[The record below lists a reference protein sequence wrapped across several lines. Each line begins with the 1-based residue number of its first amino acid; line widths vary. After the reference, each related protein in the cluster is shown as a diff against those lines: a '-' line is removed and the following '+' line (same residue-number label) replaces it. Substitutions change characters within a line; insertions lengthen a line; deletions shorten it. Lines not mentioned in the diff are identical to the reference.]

1 MELVEFSG
9 LIRES
14 GIVGAGGA
22 GFPTYAKIDQ
32 RTETIVLNCAEC
44 EPLLKLHRQLLEVH
58 AREIMQALD
67 MVADVVGAKEVII
80 GVKGEYKDTVRAL
93 KECIG
98 EFPKMKIKLLDSV
111 YPMGDEVV
119 LIYEATGKVVR
130 PGGLPVESGV
140 AVFNVET
147 MYNLYRAVKENHPVT
162 DKVVSVVGEVEH
174 PVSVRVPIGCKI
186 EDVVALAGEI
196 TTKDPVF
203 LIGGPMMGFIGKG
216 DMAVTK
222 TTNAILVLPKDH
234 QIIHRKQ
241 ANASIELKRAASSC
255 CQCETCTALCPRHAL
270 GHPIEPHLFMRAAA
284 NHDFSNANVFLN
296 TFYCCSCGVCEMYAC
311 PQGLS
316 PRSLITEYK
325 NGLRAAGIK
334 APTDP
339 KVESVKPSREYRKVP
354 EGRMEARLGLSKY
367 NLPAP
372 LQDTVVKM
380 SHVVEKM
387 SQHIGAPAVPMVS
400 VGDMVQ
406 VGDMIGKPNAG
417 LSTAVHASIAG
428 KVVLV
433 TKDEVTIQRV

>member
-9 LIRES
+9 LIRDS

-174 PVSVRVPIGCKI
+174 PVSARVPIGCKI

-203 LIGGPMMGFIGKG
+203 LIGGPMMGFIGNG

-325 NGLRAAGIK
+325 TGLRAAGIK

-354 EGRMEARLGLSKY
+354 EGR
-367 NLPAP
+367 
-372 LQDTVVKM
+372 
-380 SHVVEKM
+380 
-387 SQHIGAPAVPMVS
+387 
-400 VGDMVQ
+400 
-406 VGDMIGKPNAG
+406 
-417 LSTAVHASIAG
+417 
-428 KVVLV
+428 
-433 TKDEVTIQRV
+433 

>member
-1 MELVEFSG
+1 
-9 LIRES
+9 
-14 GIVGAGGA
+14 
-22 GFPTYAKIDQ
+22 
-32 RTETIVLNCAEC
+32 
-44 EPLLKLHRQLLEVH
+44 
-58 AREIMQALD
+58 
-67 MVADVVGAKEVII
+67 
-80 GVKGEYKDTVRAL
+80 
-93 KECIG
+93 
-98 EFPKMKIKLLDSV
+98 
-111 YPMGDEVV
+111 
-119 LIYEATGKVVR
+119 
-130 PGGLPVESGV
+130 
-140 AVFNVET
+140 
-147 MYNLYRAVKENHPVT
+147 
-162 DKVVSVVGEVEH
+162 
-174 PVSVRVPIGCKI
+174 
-186 EDVVALAGEI
+186 
-196 TTKDPVF
+196 
-203 LIGGPMMGFIGKG
+203 MGFIGKG
-216 DMAVTK
+216 DMPVTK

-241 ANASIELKRAASSC
+241 GNASIELKRAASSC

-339 KVESVKPSREYRKVP
+339 KVESVKASREYRKVP

-428 KVVLV
+428 KVVSV